1 MSWVFF
7 AGVVALAMAWAIGAQ
22 DVSNAAGPLLQI
34 DAQARRARGAAAAE
48 TTPQWPLWLG
58 VGSFV
63 VGDLVLGAFVVGTV
77 GSKITEMTPSRAFA
91 AQMGTVVALTSA
103 TLLALPVS
111 TSECIVGSVIGV
123 GLAQGRAGRLDF
135 GVLRRIWAAW
145 LLTIPYAAMWAGVCF
160 VALQSVCKRL
170 GV

>member
-1 MSWVFF
+1 MEERF
-7 AGVVALAMAWAIGAQ
+7 APLLILSALSVAFVHGAQ
-22 DVSNAAGPLLQI
+22 DVSNAAGRCCRSTRR
-34 DAQARRARGAAAAE
+34 RRARGAAAAE

-123 GLAQGRAGRLDF
+123 GLAQRYGGGGTPASTSACCAGF
-135 GVLRRIWAAW
+135 GPR
-145 LLTIPYAAMWAGVCF
+145 GC
-160 VALQSVCKRL
+160 
-170 GV
+170 

>member
-1 MSWVFF
+1 
-7 AGVVALAMAWAIGAQ
+7 
-22 DVSNAAGPLLQI
+22 
-34 DAQARRARGAAAAE
+34 
-48 TTPQWPLWLG
+48 
-58 VGSFV
+58 
-63 VGDLVLGAFVVGTV
+63 
-77 GSKITEMTPSRAFA
+77 
-91 AQMGTVVALTSA
+91 MGTVVALTSA

-123 GLAQGRAGRLDF
+123 GLAQRYGGGGDARLDF

-145 LLTIPYAAMWAGVCF
+145 LLTIPYAAAWAAVCF